1 MVVDIYG
8 QIVDIGY
15 RDDIESIVLNQ
26 SENSSELVVIRK
38 GGNHSLHK
46 VTHTACVMRTCR
58 YFKGDDL
65 QDFLETYGSEALHFY
80 SLYNAEKLGYKQ
92 RIKYLNDYGIIFYN
106 SDGTPRLISVG
117 GYTLIRDEDHYIT
130 HKTLPMSLVDSLKKA
145 FDGFQVVYELDIQ
158 KIFDLEDG
166 RYKVRV
172 FKFNDKCGEI
182 IEDINK
188 PGEITITLEEDSV
201 VYDGYLD
208 KVALIF
214 REEFAAA
221 FSKEMGL

>member
-1 MVVDIYG
+1 
-8 QIVDIGY
+8 
-15 RDDIESIVLNQ
+15 
-26 SENSSELVVIRK
+26 
-38 GGNHSLHK
+38 
-46 VTHTACVMRTCR
+46 
-58 YFKGDDL
+58 
-65 QDFLETYGSEALHFY
+65 
-80 SLYNAEKLGYKQ
+80 
-92 RIKYLNDYGIIFYN
+92 
-106 SDGTPRLISVG
+106 
-117 GYTLIRDEDHYIT
+117 
-130 HKTLPMSLVDSLKKA
+130 MSLVDSLEKA
-145 FDGFQVVYELDIQ
+145 FDDFQVVYELDIQ

-221 FSKEMGL
+221 FSKEMDL